1 MKKVL
6 LLVLCV
12 LLLLALTACG
22 RSEKRQTAYIRAVE
36 VSPLE
41 VPTDL
46 DPPRTDTAVTPAI
59 AAADLPSVNTE
70 PKSTLPPLVLS
81 SGQLENSNVTIA
93 YSAQGTYLLLE
104 DTLASTW
111 RRVGLSLP
119 RMGLSNIATNE
130 ADLTYDFDYV
140 HQRLEYDKTVWETMK
155 FWQDHGGPDYS
166 GRYRLQ
172 LKEVGKGRR
181 MHTRI
186 YLQDAIGQPVD
197 AAAAGVVFGSF
208 LERLG

>member
-6 LLVLCV
+6 LLVLCSV
-12 LLLLALTACG
+12 LLLALSACG
-22 RSEKRQTAYIRAVE
+22 RSEKRQTAYIRAH
-36 VSPLE
+36 E
-41 VPTDL
+41 VPRLQVPADL

-59 AAADLPSVNTE
+59 AADAIPSVSSE

-81 SGQLENSNVTIA
+81 RGQLENSSVTIG

-104 DTLASTW
+104 DTLASSW

-119 RMGLSNIATNE
+119 RIGLSNIETNE
-130 ADLTYDFDYV
+130 ADLTYAFDYV
-140 HQRLEYDKTVWETMK
+140 HQRLQYEKTVWETMK
-155 FWQDHGGPDYS
+155 FWQDHRGPDYS

-181 MHTRI
+181 LRTRI
-186 YLQDAIGQPVD
+186 YLQDAVGQPVD